1 MAIHSFIEPHEYN
14 LRRATKAL
22 LARVVRRER
31 QFKIFFYIDELPEPG
46 DFLRSVVGQLGG
58 ACQRE
63 GRHLIARGRSSWR
76 DISSDRSMG
85 LAPSSG
91 TLIICQGKPGF
102 VNMVARILQEEKE
115 RRRQPGKRRTGLVDG
130 IGGGMWQR

>member
-22 LARVVRRER
+22 LARLVLRER
-31 QFKIFFYIDELPEPG
+31 QFKIFFYVDELPEPG
-46 DFLRSVVGQLGG
+46 DLLRSVVGLLGG
-58 ACQRE
+58 PCQRD

-76 DISSDRSMG
+76 DISVDRSMG

-91 TLIICQGKPGF
+91 TLIICQGKSGF
-102 VNMVARILQEEKE
+102 VDQVAQMLREEKE

-130 IGGGMWQR
+130 VGGGMWQR

>member
-14 LRRATKAL
+14 LRRAVKAL
-22 LARVVRRER
+22 LARLVRRDR
-31 QFKIFFYIDELPEPG
+31 QFKIFFYVDELREPG
-46 DFLRSVVGQLGG
+46 DFLRSIVYQLGG
-58 ACQRE
+58 ANQRD
-63 GRHLIARGRSSWR
+63 GRLLIARGRSSWR
-76 DISSDRSMG
+76 DISVDSSMG

-102 VNMVARILQEEKE
+102 VDRVAGMLEEEKE
-115 RRRQPGKRRTGLVDG
+115 RRRRPGKRRTRLVDG

>member
-14 LRRATKAL
+14 LRRAVKAL
-22 LARVVRRER
+22 LARLVRRDR
-31 QFKIFFYIDELPEPG
+31 QFKIFFYVDELRKPG
-46 DFLRSVVGQLGG
+46 DFLRSIVYQLGG
-58 ACQRE
+58 ANQRD
-63 GRHLIARGRSSWR
+63 GRLLIARGRSSWR
-76 DISSDRSMG
+76 DISVDSSMG

-102 VNMVARILQEEKE
+102 VDRVAGMLEEEKE
-115 RRRQPGKRRTGLVDG
+115 RRRRPGKRRTRLVDG

>member
-31 QFKIFFYIDELPEPG
+31 QFKIFFYVDELRKPE
-46 DFLRSVVGQLGG
+46 DLLRSVVDQLGG
-58 ACQRE
+58 ASQE
-63 GRHLIARGRSSWR
+63 DGRHLIASRRASWR

-102 VNMVARILQEEKE
+102 VDRVARVLKEEKE